1 MKSRVFSNLLS
12 AVFFSFVLFTALP
25 LMAQELARGT
35 QLALRGVNAEDAEA
49 AIDDNAP
56 KNSKPEIKDQKK
68 ENSSQNLEQEVRELR
83 EEVQKIRNE
92 NEARK
97 KLEVPE
103 EEKGKTIEDILS
115 AVGRQYSLLKKGTI
129 GLSYTFNYSYFSGDA
144 ISDAANLNIERRYNH
159 NFTNTITTEYA
170 LLNNLT
176 VSANFPFAYK
186 YNRLGTSSSQEATD
200 FGDISMGLTMEPILW
215 KGGMPTTTLSL
226 GVSLPTGSS
235 PYKIDPNHSLATG
248 SGYYSINGGISLS
261 KVIDPLVA
269 FGSLSYS
276 YGLPIESLSQHWDK
290 THTLTRME
298 PGSSIGLAFGFGY
311 ALSYQASLNLG
322 AQLSYSFDNK
332 YTLNDTATVEN
343 GTSLSSSFNVG
354 TGWRISPSRS
364 IYVSLGIGLTVNDP
378 DVSLSLKLPFEF

>member
-1 MKSRVFSNLLS
+1 MKSRIFINLLS
-12 AVFFSFVLFTALP
+12 AVFFTFVLFTAWP
-25 LMAQELARGT
+25 LMAQELAMGT

-56 KNSKPEIKDQKK
+56 KNSKPEIKDLKK
-68 ENSSQNLEQEVRELR
+68 DNSSQNLEQEVRELR

-129 GLSYTFNYSYFSGDA
+129 GLDYTFNYSYYSGDA
-144 ISDAANLNIERRYNH
+144 VNEASAVERRYNH

-170 LLNNLT
+170 LFNNLT
-176 VSANFPFAYK
+176 LSANFPFCYK
-186 YNRLGTSSSQEATD
+186 YNRVGTSSSQEATD
-200 FGDISMGLTMEPILW
+200 FGDISMGFTMEPILW
-215 KGGMPTTTLSL
+215 SSGNMPTTTLSL

-248 SGYYSINGGISLS
+248 SGYYSINGGLSLS

-269 FGSLSYS
+269 FGTLSYN
-276 YGLPIESLSQHWDK
+276 YGLPVEDLSQHWDK

-298 PGSSIGLAFGFGY
+298 PGSSIGAAFGFGY
-311 ALSYQASLNLG
+311 ALSYQASLNMSV
-322 AQLSYSFDNK
+322 QLSYSFDNK

-364 IYVSLGIGLTVNDP
+364 IYVSVGIGLTVNDP